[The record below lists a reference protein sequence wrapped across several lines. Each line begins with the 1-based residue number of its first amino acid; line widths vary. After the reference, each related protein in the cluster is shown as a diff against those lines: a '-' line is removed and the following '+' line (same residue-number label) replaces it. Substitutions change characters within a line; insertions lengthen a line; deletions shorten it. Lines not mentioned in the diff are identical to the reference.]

1 MKLIKFI
8 LSAKGENL
16 IEENKNKENEETLDL
31 LLKKIGKNTFSKDE
45 NKKLFKNAISKD
57 EDFKEMNKKM

>member
-16 IEENKNKENEETLDL
+16 LEENRDKENNKTLDL
-31 LLKKIGKNTFSKDE
+31 LLEKIGKNTY
-45 NKKLFKNAISKD
+45 
-57 EDFKEMNKKM
+57 